1 VGGAHLPGEAREVT
15 IGSISGYLRTTPIA
29 LASGRRAVHMLERN
43 IMVYRRGW
51 IFILSGFFEPFFYL
65 LSIGLGLSHLVGGV
79 RIGSVVVPYAHFVAP
94 GLLASS
100 AMNGAVLDTTYNLFF
115 KLKVT
120 KIYVA
125 VLATP
130 LSSGDVA
137 LGEIGWSISRGALY
151 STGVLCVMASFG
163 LITSP
168 WALLCLPVAVL
179 VSLAFAAAG
188 AAITSFMRTWQDL
201 SVVALAMLPMFLFSG
216 TFFQLSVY
224 PHAVATVISLTP
236 LYQGVT
242 TLRALT
248 TGAVSPSILWH
259 LGYLAVMGVVGV
271 LVLSSR
277 LERLLTR

>member
-1 VGGAHLPGEAREVT
+1 MT
-15 IGSISGYLRTTPIA
+15 IGSISGYLRTTPIT
-29 LASGRRAVHMLERN
+29 LASGRRAMHVLERN
-43 IMVYRRGW
+43 ITVYRRGW
-51 IFILSGFFEPFFYL
+51 IFIVSGFFEPFFYL

-79 RIGSVVVPYAHFVAP
+79 HVGSAVVPYAHFVAP

-100 AMNGAVLDTTYNLFF
+100 AMNGAVLDTTFNLFF

-125 VLATP
+125 VLASP
-130 LSSGDVA
+130 LTAGDIA
-137 LGEIGWSISRGALY
+137 IGEIGWAISRGALY
-151 STGVLCVMASFG
+151 STGFLGVMASFG

-168 WALLCLPVAVL
+168 WAILCLPVAVL

-224 PHAVATVISLTP
+224 PRAVATVISFTP
-236 LYQGVT
+236 LYQGVA

-248 TGAVSPSILWH
+248 TGSVTPSVLWH
-259 LGYLAVMGVVGV
+259 VGYLAVMGVVGV

>member
-1 VGGAHLPGEAREVT
+1 MTVA
-15 IGSISGYLRTTPIA
+15 SITGYLRTTPIA

-43 IMVYRRGW
+43 ITVYKRGW
-51 IFILSGFFEPFFYL
+51 VFIVSGFFEPFFYL

-79 RIGSVVVPYAHFVAP
+79 RVGSVVVPYAHFVAP

-100 AMNGAVLDTTYNLFF
+100 AMNGAILDTTYNLFF

-120 KIYVA
+120 KIYEA

-137 LGEIGWSISRGALY
+137 LGEIGWAISRGALY
-151 STGVLCVMASFG
+151 STGFLGVMASFG

-168 WALLCLPVAVL
+168 WALACLPVAVL
-179 VSLAFAAAG
+179 VSLAFAATG

-201 SVVALAMLPMFLFSG
+201 SVVALAVLPMFLFSG

-224 PHAVATVISLTP
+224 PHAVGTVISLTP
-236 LYQGVT
+236 LYQGVV
-242 TLRALT
+242 TLRALC
-248 TGAVSPSILWH
+248 TGVVSPSILWH
-259 LGYLAVMGVVGV
+259 VGYLAVMGVVGV

>member
-1 VGGAHLPGEAREVT
+1 VSVT
-15 IGSISGYLRTTPIA
+15 TYLRTTPIA

-43 IMVYRRGW
+43 LTVYRRGW
-51 IFILSGFFEPFFYL
+51 IFIVSGFFEPFFYL

-79 RIGSVVVPYAHFVAP
+79 RVGGVVVPYAHFVAP

-100 AMNGAVLDTTYNLFF
+100 AMNGAILDTTYNLFF

-120 KIYVA
+120 KIYEA

-130 LSSGDVA
+130 LSAGDVA
-137 LGEIGWSISRGALY
+137 LGEIGWAISRGALY
-151 STGVLCVMASFG
+151 STGFLCVMASFG

-168 WALLCLPVAVL
+168 WAIACLPVAVL

-201 SVVALAMLPMFLFSG
+201 SVVALATLPMFLFSG

-224 PHAVATVISLTP
+224 PPVVARVISLTP
-236 LYQGVT
+236 LYQGVV
-242 TLRALT
+242 TLRALS
-248 TGAVSPSILWH
+248 TGVVGTNILWH
-259 LGYLAVMGVVGV
+259 IGYLALMGVVGV

>member
-1 VGGAHLPGEAREVT
+1 MSVT
-15 IGSISGYLRTTPIA
+15 TYLRTTPIA

-43 IMVYRRGW
+43 LTVYRRGW
-51 IFILSGFFEPFFYL
+51 IFIVSGFFEPFFYL

-79 RIGSVVVPYAHFVAP
+79 RVGGVVVPYAHFVAP

-100 AMNGAVLDTTYNLFF
+100 AMNGAILDTTYNLFF

-120 KIYVA
+120 KIYEA

-137 LGEIGWSISRGALY
+137 LGEIGWAISRGALY
-151 STGVLCVMASFG
+151 STGFLCVMASFG

-168 WALLCLPVAVL
+168 WALACLPVAVL

-201 SVVALAMLPMFLFSG
+201 SVVALATLPMFLFSG

-224 PHAVATVISLTP
+224 PHVVARVISLTP
-236 LYQGVT
+236 LYQGVV
-242 TLRALT
+242 TLRALC
-248 TGAVSPSILWH
+248 TGVVGPNILWH
-259 LGYLAVMGVVGV
+259 IGYLALMGVVGV